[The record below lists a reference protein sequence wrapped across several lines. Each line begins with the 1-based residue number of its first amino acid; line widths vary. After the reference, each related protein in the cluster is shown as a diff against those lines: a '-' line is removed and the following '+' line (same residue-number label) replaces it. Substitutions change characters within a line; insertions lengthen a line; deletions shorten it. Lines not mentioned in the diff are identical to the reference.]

1 MSYSTKQFAKYLGV
15 HECTIYTYIKK
26 GLIPPHSH
34 QSKLSK
40 KSRVATKLWRDE
52 IVHSFSGL
60 ELRALAKKGAE
71 KKLKKESKIDHFHL
85 VLKTSSAI
93 SA

>member
-1 MSYSTKQFAKYLGV
+1 MSYSTKQFAEYLGV

-34 QSKLSK
+34 ESKLSN
-40 KSRVATKLWRDE
+40 KLWSDE
-52 IVHSFSGL
+52 VVHSFSGL

-71 KKLKKESKIDHFHL
+71 KKLKKESKIDHFDL

-93 SA
+93 GA